1 MIRNQTVTLGC
12 VPLSPAVMQDFQD
25 FINFLAGLPWLPT
38 SALQHCGISWV
49 IS

>member
-1 MIRNQTVTLGC
+1 MIQNQTVTLGC

-38 SALQHCGISWV
+38 LALQYRGISWV
-49 IS
+49 MS